1 MSRPVRW
8 LARVL
13 LLIAAGV
20 VLVML
25 VRVLGSGLPFVLVG
39 YSMGGALAVD
49 YVLEA
54 LDSSE
59 LPVPERLVL
68 LSPAIGVSPAG
79 ILGSWHKALSWLP
92 YFEKFRWLDIL
103 LEYDPFKYNSF
114 PVNAGEQMYQL
125 TLDIAS
131 RIEDLNSGSGV
142 PGFPRVL
149 AFQSLIDATVI
160 PSALVNRLMR
170 RLAPE
175 GHELVLF
182 DVNRVAVIDPFVRT
196 EKEQLRD
203 ELMADAGLP
212 FTLTL
217 ITNAGE
223 QSRDIMA
230 RRKAPFGAKV
240 TESPLGLAWPKGI
253 YSLAHVALPFPPDDA
268 LYGYAAPSGSGLNL
282 GRLEPRGEK
291 GLLVVS
297 ASQMLRLRSNPF
309 LPYVEQR
316 MLDFFDLVDAK

>member
-1 MSRPVRW
+1 MGRPVRW

-114 PVNAGEQMYQL
+114 PKNAGRQMFLRRPAVVVVGQAAEL
-125 TLDIAS
+125 RVGVDPAVARWVPPQPQEAAGLSRRVMGHEDRPSRHRASDICAS
-131 RIEDLNSGSGV
+131 SSAHHRQVRPVASSTTTRHRTSPSLNSKSRAKRNV
-142 PGFPRVL
+142 
-149 AFQSLIDATVI
+149 TT
-160 PSALVNRLMR
+160 R
-170 RLAPE
+170 RR
-175 GHELVLF
+175 G
-182 DVNRVAVIDPFVRT
+182 
-196 EKEQLRD
+196 
-203 ELMADAGLP
+203 AGAE
-212 FTLTL
+212 
-217 ITNAGE
+217 AG
-223 QSRDIMA
+223 
-230 RRKAPFGAKV
+230 
-240 TESPLGLAWPKGI
+240 
-253 YSLAHVALPFPPDDA
+253 
-268 LYGYAAPSGSGLNL
+268 
-282 GRLEPRGEK
+282 GRGC
-291 GLLVVS
+291 G
-297 ASQMLRLRSNPF
+297 
-309 LPYVEQR
+309 
-316 MLDFFDLVDAK
+316 